1 MTRGGTSR
9 GVVGS
14 GRRVVLRRP
23 RATDRA
29 ELTGL
34 NRDSVRFHGHRL
46 IAPPRRAA
54 EFDRYLR
61 RSRAANY
68 VGLLVCRREDGA
80 IVGTVN
86 LFDIA
91 RGPFQAAG
99 IGYYVGARFAGQ
111 GYMTEALA
119 LALRHAFVTLGL
131 HRVEAAIQPDNRA
144 SIRLVRRA
152 GFHREGLSRGYIR
165 MGGRWRDHERWALL
179 REDWRRGRRR

>member
-1 MTRGGTSR
+1 VTRGGTSR

-14 GRRVVLRRP
+14 GRRVLLRRP

-46 IAPPRRAA
+46 IAPPRHPA

-86 LFDIA
+86 LFDVA

-99 IGYYVGARFAGQ
+99 IGYYVGVRFAGQ

-152 GFHREGLSRGYIR
+152 GFHREGLSRGYIK

>member
-1 MTRGGTSR
+1 VTPGGAPR

-14 GRRVVLRRP
+14 GPRVILRRP

-29 ELTGL
+29 ELTAL

-46 IAPPRRAA
+46 IAPPRRPA
-54 EFDRYLR
+54 EFDRYLL

-68 VGLLVCRREDGA
+68 VGFVVCRREDGA

-111 GYMTEALA
+111 GYMTEAIG
-119 LALRHAFVTLGL
+119 LALRHAFVRLGL

-152 GFHREGLSRGYIR
+152 GFRREGLSRGYIR

-179 REDWRRGRRR
+179 RQDWRRSRRR

>member
-1 MTRGGTSR
+1 MNGRGVPR
-9 GVVGS
+9 GVVGA
-14 GRRVVLRRP
+14 GRRVALRRP
-23 RATDRA
+23 RSADRA
-29 ELTGL
+29 ELTAL
-34 NRDSVRFHGHRL
+34 NRESADFHRHRL
-46 IAPPRRAA
+46 IAPPRRRA

-99 IGYYVGARFAGQ
+99 IGYYVGARFAGH

-131 HRVEAAIQPDNRA
+131 HRVEAAIEPDNRA

-152 GFHREGLSRGYIR
+152 GFLREGLSRSYIR